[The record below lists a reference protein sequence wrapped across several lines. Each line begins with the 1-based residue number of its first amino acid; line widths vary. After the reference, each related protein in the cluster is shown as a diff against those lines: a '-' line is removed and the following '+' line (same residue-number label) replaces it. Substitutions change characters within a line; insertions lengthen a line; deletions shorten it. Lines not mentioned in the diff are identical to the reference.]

1 MSARILFILFC
12 LSLATNIS
20 FGGLYA
26 YAKLT
31 HSGEVEKAPHSTAHP
46 SSRKGRPCILDEMD
60 LRPRQEA
67 ELSRL
72 RKNIWEKRAVY
83 FKDIDELRREIGA
96 LVAEIDGPLSP
107 KERVL
112 ISEHLTRLAQRQTS
126 FRKEVI
132 HHLLDVKGLL
142 DADQRAH
149 FGAILRTKIFRGMS
163 RGSKHLRKSP

>member
-1 MSARILFILFC
+1 MSARVLFILFC

-31 HSGEVEKAPHSTAHP
+31 DSGEAEKETISTTPHS
-46 SSRKGRPCILDEMD
+46 SGKGRTCILEELD
-60 LRPRQEA
+60 LRPHQQEK
-67 ELSRL
+67 LSKL
-72 RKNIWEKRAVY
+72 RKKIWEKRAVY
-83 FKDIDELRREIGA
+83 FKDIDRLRREIGA

-112 ISEHLTRLAQRQTS
+112 VSEHLTRLARRQTG

-132 HHLLDVKGLL
+132 NHLLDVKGLL
-142 DADQRAH
+142 DTEQSAH

-163 RGSKHLRKSP
+163 RGSKDLRKIP

>member
-1 MSARILFILFC
+1 MSARVLFVLFC

-31 HSGEVEKAPHSTAHP
+31 HSGEAEKEPLSAAPPT
-46 SSRKGRPCILDEMD
+46 SRKGRPCILDEMD
-60 LRPRQEA
+60 LRPRQQA
-67 ELSRL
+67 ELSKL
-72 RKNIWEKRAVY
+72 RKSIWEKRADY

-96 LVAEIDGPLSP
+96 LVAEIDGSLSP
-107 KERVL
+107 EESVL
-112 ISEHLTRLAQRQTS
+112 INEHLSRLARRQTG

-132 HHLLDVKGLL
+132 HHLLNVKGLL
-142 DADQRAH
+142 DADQRTH

-163 RGSKHLRKSP
+163 RGSKHIRKSP